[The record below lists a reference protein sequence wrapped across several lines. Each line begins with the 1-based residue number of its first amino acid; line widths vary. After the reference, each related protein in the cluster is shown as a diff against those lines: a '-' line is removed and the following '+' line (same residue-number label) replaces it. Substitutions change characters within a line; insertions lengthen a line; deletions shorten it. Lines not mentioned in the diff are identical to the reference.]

1 MDNVGLVWWQYTA
14 QFPLEEAG
22 GLVLDLKVSD
32 EDELR
37 LVQADTLCSK

>member
-1 MDNVGLVWWQYTA
+1 MIMDNVGLVWWQYTA

-32 EDELR
+32 ED
-37 LVQADTLCSK
+37 AGF